1 MKKIYV
7 EELQAI
13 AYLTMYEGLNKEILK
28 AKVDPFVINHITKRL
43 ISAEEKLKSICNLK
57 TSTSIDKEAIEIANA
72 SDPAHGVTKVMDL
85 FSSQGGTQVA
95 SMLEA
100 LSATDAGKAL
110 LNKVGI
116 GE

>member
-57 TSTSIDKEAIEIANA
+57 TSTAIDKEAIEIANA
-72 SDPAHGVTKVMDL
+72 HFKDWS
-85 FSSQGGTQVA
+85 GGAVNYF
-95 SMLEA
+95 EE
-100 LSATDAGKAL
+100 DY
-110 LNKVGI
+110 N
-116 GE
+116 